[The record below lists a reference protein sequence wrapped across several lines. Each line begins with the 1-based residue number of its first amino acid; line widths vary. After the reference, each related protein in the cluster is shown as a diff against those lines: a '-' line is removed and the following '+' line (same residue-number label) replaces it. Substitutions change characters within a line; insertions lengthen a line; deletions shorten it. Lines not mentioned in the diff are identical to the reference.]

1 MSLGTRLRKFR
12 KEAGMTQ
19 RELAEEIGVTE
30 SAVRNYE
37 LGYRNPNKA
46 NLAALAKTLGVTE
59 EALSNMG
66 PETAR
71 GALEMLFR
79 MEDNLGLKLID
90 TDQGLAIA
98 VDPSVEGSQKF
109 SQALK
114 AWKRKKD
121 ALEASELS
129 GADYE
134 AWKLSFKG

>member
-1 MSLGTRLRKFR
+1 MSLGTRLRRFR
-12 KEAGMTQ
+12 REAGMTQ

-59 EALSNMG
+59 EALSDMG

-79 MEDNLGLKLID
+79 MEDNLGLKLVD
-90 TDQGLAIA
+90 TGQGLAIA
-98 VDPSVEGSQKF
+98 VDPSVEVTQKF

-121 ALEASELS
+121 ALEAGDLSE
-129 GADYE
+129 ADYE

>member
-12 KEAGMTQ
+12 KEAGLTQ
-19 RELAEEIGVTE
+19 RELAGKIGVTE

-46 NLAALAKTLGVTE
+46 NMAALAKVLGVTE
-59 EALSNMG
+59 EALSDMG

-79 MEDNLGLKLID
+79 MEDSLGLKVID
-90 TDQGLAIA
+90 TDQGLA
-98 VDPSVEGSQKF
+98 VGVNSTEEGSRKF
-109 SQALK
+109 SRALR

-121 ALEASELS
+121 QLDAGEISET
-129 GADYE
+129 DYE